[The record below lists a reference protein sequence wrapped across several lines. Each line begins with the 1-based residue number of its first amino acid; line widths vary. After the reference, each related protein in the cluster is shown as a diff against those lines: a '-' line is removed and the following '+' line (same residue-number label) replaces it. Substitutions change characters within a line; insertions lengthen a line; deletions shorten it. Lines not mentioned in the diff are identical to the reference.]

1 MYILR
6 NHEKDFLKK
15 HYNFLKKTGLYM
27 DEFQLP
33 EKIYTELS
41 YNFLLFPLD
50 QCIRLMIILHFLDWD
65 SWQVES

>member
-1 MYILR
+1 
-6 NHEKDFLKK
+6 
-15 HYNFLKKTGLYM
+15 M

-41 YNFLLFPLD
+41 YNFLVFPLD
-50 QCIRLMIILHFLDWD
+50 QCIRLTIILHFLDWD